1 MKSKLYHWILLVIA
15 TVSVSSV
22 VLAQSSSYAG
32 QQTRKIK
39 SLSES
44 DTEGLL
50 EGRGM
55 GLAKAA
61 ELNGYPGP
69 MHVLELSSE
78 LKLTASQTQVVQAS
92 FDRMKASAQRL
103 GAEIIKQEAALDAAF
118 AERKINEAALGKATA
133 SIGKLQ
139 AELRATHLKAHLE
152 TTEILTKEQVALYVK
167 LRGYGQ

>member
-1 MKSKLYHWILLVIA
+1 
-15 TVSVSSV
+15 
-22 VLAQSSSYAG
+22 
-32 QQTRKIK
+32 
-39 SLSES
+39 
-44 DTEGLL
+44 
-50 EGRGM
+50 M

-78 LKLTASQTQVVQAS
+78 LKLTASQTQDVQAS